1 VGLLEEK
8 TESLRRIDTYFGLK
22 KKQSSE
28 ECRNSL
34 LLGMEEQRTLPPH
47 EQIQSE
53 SRILMEQHN
62 HCDVELYDYMK
73 LCFQEQT
80 ALFKQ

>member
-22 KKQSSE
+22 KLSSD
-28 ECRNSL
+28 ECGNSV
-34 LLGMEEQRTLPPH
+34 LGMEEQRKLPPH
-47 EQIQSE
+47 EQIESE
-53 SRILMEQHN
+53 SRILVEQHN
-62 HCDVELYDYMK
+62 LFDVELYDYIK
-73 LCFQEQT
+73 LCFREQT